1 MKIRKK
7 EALLSLKRTISISA
21 LFIVFAGLFIL
32 QSCDKGDIPE
42 KEDDR
47 INITGVSIPS
57 TLESVQS
64 GEITINGK
72 GFKTGDQIQFTSVSD
87 ESKKYTLNITSVTDQ
102 TAAFTLP
109 PDISTGRYE
118 LSVIRDGQSLKLGT
132 LMLNII
138 VDSAIPDIPGMT
150 VKGIVYSN
158 GKGIPGVVVS
168 DGFEVTQTDEN
179 GIYYLA
185 SEKRNGY
192 VFISIPGN
200 YEVPYVE
207 NMPQFF
213 KRLSAGNTVEQKD
226 FSLIE
231 TDNTNH
237 VVIGMADWHLANR
250 NNDLEQFTNGFLAD
264 VNETIAEYKA
274 KGTKVYGLTLGDL
287 SWDLYWYD
295 NKFAL
300 PEYLVQMYKIDCPVF
315 NMMGN
320 HDNDPYVV
328 GDWAA
333 EQPYKSIVGPSYYS
347 FNLGEVHYIVLDNTE
362 YINTGGAQGKVGSRN
377 YNTLVVNSQ
386 MDWLRKDLATIRD
399 KNTPIVIGM
408 HAPLYSNPAVNSS
421 GEYQIKYALANG
433 SAFVSALDGFTN
445 VRVLSGHTH
454 INYTIEPNPSL
465 IEHNTAAVCATWW
478 WTGRSGYAG
487 NHICRDGSPGGYG
500 VWEINGNDIEWYYK
514 SIGYKRN
521 YQFRAYDLNT
531 VHITAAEHAPKSD
544 EESMAAYS
552 DEYASINNLN
562 EVLLNIWGYDDKWDI
577 EVKENGNNLN
587 VSRVNVKDPL
597 HIISYEALRLNVG
610 STPTS
615 SFVTRTSSHMFKVK
629 AASATSTLDIKVTDR
644 FGNVYT
650 EVMERPKPF
659 TYSMR

>member
-42 KEDDR
+42 KENNR

-274 KGTKVYGLTLGDL
+274 KGTKVY
-287 SWDLYWYD
+287 
-295 NKFAL
+295 
-300 PEYLVQMYKIDCPVF
+300 
-315 NMMGN
+315 
-320 HDNDPYVV
+320 
-328 GDWAA
+328 
-333 EQPYKSIVGPSYYS
+333 PS
-347 FNLGEVHYIVLDNTE
+347 
-362 YINTGGAQGKVGSRN
+362 
-377 YNTLVVNSQ
+377 
-386 MDWLRKDLATIRD
+386 
-399 KNTPIVIGM
+399 
-408 HAPLYSNPAVNSS
+408 
-421 GEYQIKYALANG
+421 
-433 SAFVSALDGFTN
+433 
-445 VRVLSGHTH
+445 
-454 INYTIEPNPSL
+454 
-465 IEHNTAAVCATWW
+465 
-478 WTGRSGYAG
+478 
-487 NHICRDGSPGGYG
+487 
-500 VWEINGNDIEWYYK
+500 
-514 SIGYKRN
+514 
-521 YQFRAYDLNT
+521 
-531 VHITAAEHAPKSD
+531 
-544 EESMAAYS
+544 
-552 DEYASINNLN
+552 
-562 EVLLNIWGYDDKWDI
+562 
-577 EVKENGNNLN
+577 
-587 VSRVNVKDPL
+587 
-597 HIISYEALRLNVG
+597 
-610 STPTS
+610 
-615 SFVTRTSSHMFKVK
+615 
-629 AASATSTLDIKVTDR
+629 
-644 FGNVYT
+644 
-650 EVMERPKPF
+650 
-659 TYSMR
+659 